1 LSELV
6 RLAGIEGELMLGE
19 LADAQVARVDFRQQ
33 AGETV
38 QIGGRGEG
46 QMSMSLVKRWTP

>member
-1 LSELV
+1 
-6 RLAGIEGELMLGE
+6 MLGE